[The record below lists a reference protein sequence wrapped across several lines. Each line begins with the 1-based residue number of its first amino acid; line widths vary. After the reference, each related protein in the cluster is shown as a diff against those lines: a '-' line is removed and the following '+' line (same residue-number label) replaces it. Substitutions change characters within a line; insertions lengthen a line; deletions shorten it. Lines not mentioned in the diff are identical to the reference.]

1 MKQIILLLVVMS
13 AAVFAFLFGN
23 EADEIYP
30 AALAILALMLAV
42 VLVVQA
48 GALLIVHRALKAL
61 GNERL
66 GLLAC
71 KLLGAAFLASNA
83 YHTALMTFDAQDE
96 VQVALSVMI
105 GGLLLLVLSR
115 PRWHG
120 FVRFTTIA
128 YVVLSLGLY
137 TYTRVA
143 MRLAPDPGSSPITVS
158 AKRNVYLIG
167 NESLHS
173 AKAYREL
180 HGIED
185 LPHEDYLRANGFRV
199 LDHAYSADDTTLKT
213 YSRMFEFGREITGD
227 DIVRRSVFRT
237 RNATFDAFAKGG
249 YRLQFIYKNTYFGL
263 DPALVD
269 YAFPKSAFYA
279 CASVPETFFYVL
291 CREEV
296 VRTINRRIF
305 QSTQELTPDL
315 IAERIEAVRA
325 SGQPWFTFYHQAFP
339 SHSPNNHSYTD
350 EKAVEAFR
358 AQVRQDVA
366 RVREENF
373 ETTVAAILKAD
384 PGAVIVALGDHGAAM
399 TRGARLDEP
408 NDKYTKAQ
416 IVEDRY
422 GVMVAV
428 YPRDFCTRRIFEG
441 ATTTF
446 LLESVVRCLNG
457 DDAPTPQEV
466 SRGKTFF
473 WKTRLNLDQY
483 LGG

>member
-42 VLVVQA
+42 VLIAQQGLVPQA
-48 GALLIVHRALKAL
+48 MPTDDSTVSLIVHRAFQAL
-61 GNERL
+61 GKERL

-180 HGIED
+180 HGIEE
-185 LPHEDYLRANGFRV
+185 LPHEDYLRANGFR
-199 LDHAYSADDTTLKT
+199 
-213 YSRMFEFGREITGD
+213 
-227 DIVRRSVFRT
+227 
-237 RNATFDAFAKGG
+237 
-249 YRLQFIYKNTYFGL
+249 
-263 DPALVD
+263 
-269 YAFPKSAFYA
+269 
-279 CASVPETFFYVL
+279 
-291 CREEV
+291 
-296 VRTINRRIF
+296 
-305 QSTQELTPDL
+305 
-315 IAERIEAVRA
+315 
-325 SGQPWFTFYHQAFP
+325 FYHQAFP

-350 EKAVEAFR
+350 
-358 AQVRQDVA
+358 
-366 RVREENF
+366 
-373 ETTVAAILKAD
+373 
-384 PGAVIVALGDHGAAM
+384 G
-399 TRGARLDEP
+399 
-408 NDKYTKAQ
+408 
-416 IVEDRY
+416 
-422 GVMVAV
+422 
-428 YPRDFCTRRIFEG
+428 
-441 ATTTF
+441 
-446 LLESVVRCLNG
+446 
-457 DDAPTPQEV
+457 
-466 SRGKTFF
+466 
-473 WKTRLNLDQY
+473 
-483 LGG
+483 